1 MILREAFEESDLP
14 FRVDFF
20 VWDEIPEIFHE
31 NIKSEYVVFQEK
43 KKISNQVNAYRLNE
57 LIEIKHGFAFK
68 GKYFKGEETKDILI
82 TPGNFKIGGGFKAD
96 KLKFYD
102 GPIPEQYVLNQS
114 DLIVTMTDLSKKADT
129 LGYPALVPRLK
140 KYRFLHN
147 QRIGLVNIKNKQRL
161 EKYFLYYLLHSE
173 EYRHYI
179 VETATGSTV
188 KHTSPDRILEYK
200 CSIPDINTQKK
211 NSSILLSI
219 DEKIETNKRINALLE
234 KIAKTIFK
242 SWFVDFDPV
251 HAKKKALERGLSK
264 DQAER
269 GGHGHYLRNLQP
281 LGLCRKLQGNGPTPH
296 SKILKD
302 E

>member
-1 MILREAFEESDLP
+1 MGIKKNIDVSPAQRKIISDLLKRYISNTEVWAYGSRVKWTAKPYSDLDMVAFATEEQKMAVFKDLREAFEESDLP

-43 KKISNQVNAYRLNE
+43 KKISNQINAYRLND

-82 TPGNFKIGGGFKAD
+82 TQGNFKIGGGFKAD

-188 KHTSPDRILEYK
+188 KHTSPDRILEYQK
-200 CSIPDINTQKK
+200 AQWPTQPPYYPVTLKTSLGNLWGSNRGK
-211 NSSILLSI
+211 N
-219 DEKIETNKRINALLE
+219 RH
-234 KIAKTIFK
+234 F
-242 SWFVDFDPV
+242 
-251 HAKKKALERGLSK
+251 
-264 DQAER
+264 
-269 GGHGHYLRNLQP
+269 
-281 LGLCRKLQGNGPTPH
+281 
-296 SKILKD
+296 LK
-302 E
+302 